1 MPPSQEVGKD
11 SAQDGKGKGAKRNS
25 RPKDQG
31 RDIQK
36 QREFQYQSGF
46 EGQLPNNTF
55 QKLFQHVDQFS
66 PDTAIERDEMT
77 KRRGKMQQMN
87 NTIDDSMMNQ
97 SDADNF
103 DNQQRKTI
111 MKNES

>member
-1 MPPSQEVGKD
+1 
-11 SAQDGKGKGAKRNS
+11 
-25 RPKDQG
+25 
-31 RDIQK
+31 
-36 QREFQYQSGF
+36 
-46 EGQLPNNTF
+46 LPNNTF

-77 KRRGKMQQMN
+77 KRGGKMQQMN